1 MIAIEL
7 DHDAPDLVSEALE
20 NGILINVAQ
29 GNTVRLLPPL
39 TMSDEEADS
48 LANMVSALI
57 SK

>member
-7 DHDAPDLVSEALE
+7 DNDAPDLVSEALE